1 MFAPDAAALRIK
13 IVFPLYLKS
22 CEWRL
27 VFFAA
32 RFVNVAC
39 CFFSYCCHS
48 TVAHSEWSM
57 KPPFSVSLALPLL
70 LSLSLIS
77 SLCLSRYLCNR
88 VASSMWIRGIDNH
101 FTRAKNRVQCLT
113 KHHITTIKRPVLLL
127 FFSACQ
133 LHPRSGRCF
142 SCRMSGINWCFGSRT
157 APYILS

>member
-1 MFAPDAAALRIK
+1 MALRIR

-48 TVAHSEWSM
+48 TVAYSELSM
-57 KPPFSVSLALPLL
+57 KPPFSVY
-70 LSLSLIS
+70 LSLSL
-77 SLCLSRYLCNR
+77 SLSCSLSLSLSLSLSRYLCNR
-88 VASSMWIRGIDNH
+88 VASSMWIRGIENH
-101 FTRAKNRVQCLT
+101 FTRAKNRVQRLT

-142 SCRMSGINWCFGSRT
+142 SCRMSGIDWCFGSRT
-157 APYILS
+157 AAYILP